1 LSQYKGPYHRLVE
14 EIRAIKDEFIEED
27 DENDVLTL
35 ATSDVGELLLIKG
48 LSVLAISSW
57 QQLKAVRSG

>member
-1 LSQYKGPYHRLVE
+1 LVE